1 MVNTGLLFGSFNP
14 IHIGHV
20 AIAGYMKEFAGM
32 EEIWFIVSPQNPH
45 KSKDQLATPAARLN
59 MVKLALENYPSFKV
73 SDIEFG
79 MPVPSYT
86 LDTMKKLNA
95 LYTGRDFHLIIGTDN
110 IDSIGHWKGSE
121 ILLKEYKFLI
131 YPRLFSGLEKG
142 VSRNSKPCQDNLSK
156 FNESENSRSDSANS
170 PANSKTYLQVAE
182 IPGIFKNA
190 KFVDA
195 PVIEISSSFIRI
207 AIKEGKDMQ
216 AFMPSRAYDYLVK
229 NRLYK

>member
-1 MVNTGLLFGSFNP
+1 MINTGLLFGSFNP

-45 KSKDQLATPAARLN
+45 KNKDQLATPAARLN
-59 MVKLALENYPSFKV
+59 MVRLALENYPSFKA

-86 LDTMKKLNA
+86 VDTMAILKA
-95 LYTGRDFHLIIGTDN
+95 LYTDRDFHLIIGTDN
-110 IDSIGHWKGSE
+110 IESISYWKDSD
-121 ILLKEYKFLI
+121 ILLREYKFLV
-131 YPRLFSGLEKG
+131 YPRLLSRADKSLAGNGEKLFT
-142 VSRNSKPCQDNLSK
+142 SD
-156 FNESENSRSDSANS
+156 ESENSSSDTDIS
-170 PANSKTYLQVAE
+170 PAKSSIHLTEAG
-182 IPGIFKNA
+182 PGKFSNG

-195 PVIEISSSFIRI
+195 PVIEISSSFIRT

-216 AFMPSRAYDYLVK
+216 AFVPARAYEYLVK
-229 NRLYK
+229 NRIYR

>member
-1 MVNTGLLFGSFNP
+1 MVHTGLLFGSFNP

-45 KSKDQLATPAARLN
+45 KSKEQLATPAARLN
-59 MVKLALENYPSFKV
+59 MVRLALENYPSFKV

-86 LDTMKKLNA
+86 LDTMMKLNT
-95 LYTGRDFHLIIGTDN
+95 LYADRDFHLIIGTDN
-110 IDSIGHWKGSE
+110 IDSISHWKGSE

-131 YPRLFSGLEKG
+131 YPRLISGLEKR
-142 VSRNSKPCQDNLSK
+142 VSGNKKSCQDKLSK
-156 FNESENSRSDSANS
+156 FNESENSRSDSAIS
-170 PANSKTYLQVAE
+170 PPNSKNYLQVLDDS
-182 IPGIFKNA
+182 GIFENA

-195 PVIEISSSFIRI
+195 PVIEISSSFIRN
-207 AIKEGKDMQ
+207 AIKESKDMQ
-216 AFMPSRAYDYLVK
+216 AFMPARAYDYLVK

>member
-1 MVNTGLLFGSFNP
+1 MMIHTGLLFGSFNP

-45 KSKDQLATPAARLN
+45 KTKNQLASPAARLN
-59 MVKLALENYPSFKV
+59 MVSLALENFPSFKA

-86 LDTMKKLNA
+86 LDTMKKLSV
-95 LYTGRDFHLIIGTDN
+95 LHKKRDFHLIIGTDN
-110 IDSIGHWKGSE
+110 IESINQWKGSD

-131 YPRLFSGLEKG
+131 YPRIFSG
-142 VSRNSKPCQDNLSK
+142 SA
-156 FNESENSRSDSANS
+156 DS
-170 PANSKTYLQVAE
+170 PGKSKTHLHGTEPGQ
-182 IPGIFKNA
+182 GIFSNA

-195 PVIEISSSFIRI
+195 PVIEISSSFVRN
-207 AIKEGKDMQ
+207 AIKEGKNMQ
-216 AFMPSRAYDYLVK
+216 AFIPARSYDYLVK